1 MRPRQLS
8 ALLFLLVLCI
18 CQSAFAQSDTL
29 AVASNSAKA
38 KAVASRL
45 KQDLALTEQQQL
57 EVEKIALIRLNS
69 FDRVRTNGRKLDS
82 GSVKTVDA
90 DGQARLAKVLTT
102 DQLKTYR
109 ALRENTRLQRE
120 AYKKHHPEYEL
131 SEEDLGLDL

>member
-1 MRPRQLS
+1 MRPRQLCV
-8 ALLFLLVLCI
+8 LLFLFVLCI
-18 CQSAFAQSDTL
+18 CSSAFAQSDTL
-29 AVASNSAKA
+29 AVANNSAKA

-69 FDRVRTNGRKLDS
+69 FDRERTSGKKLS
-82 GSVKTVDA
+82 SSNVKTVDA
-90 DGQARLAKVLTT
+90 DGQARLAKVLTS

-109 ALRENTRLQRE
+109 ALRESTRLQRE
-120 AYKKHHPEYEL
+120 AYKKDHPEYQL